1 MAVLVEQ
8 DAEKQRDHNAYGDEC
23 VHQAT
28 GITEREVA
36 EEGQEQEEAPVDL
49 HVDAER
55 PSNLERSTHGVEFT
69 PRSAERRDPTPP
81 LPARIQGVEERTT
94 QGYRLVTAG
103 EDLAAIAKTLQ
114 GAEAIGLDLETTALS
129 PRDGAV
135 RLLQLA
141 TPEETFVI
149 DVFEIAD
156 LSPLRDVLEDGPV
169 KTLHNCVPL
178 DTNVLTPEGWRPIS
192 TISPGDT
199 VMGYSEGRQRWAT
212 VTEYVDG
219 GEQEVIETSNTH
231 RRWRSTPSH
240 RWVCQLRRGKLHTRV
255 EEVYRTTD
263 NLRRR
268 P

>member
-81 LPARIQGVEERTT
+81 LPARIRGVEERTT

-114 GAEAIGLDLETTALS
+114 GAEAIGLDIETTALS
-129 PRDGAV
+129 PRDGGV

-141 TPEETFVI
+141 TPGETFVV
-149 DVFEIAD
+149 DVFEVGE
-156 LSPLRDVLEDGPV
+156 LSPLREVLEGGPV
-169 KTLHNCVPL
+169 KVGHNLKFDHQVLSGGNYAASYSLEAVAERYLEESL
-178 DTNVLTPEGWRPIS
+178 DK
-192 TISPGDT
+192 
-199 VMGYSEGRQRWAT
+199 SEQRSDWSGSLSEA
-212 VTEYVDG
+212 
-219 GEQEVIETSNTH
+219 
-231 RRWRSTPSH
+231 
-240 RWVCQLRRGKLHTRV
+240 QLR
-255 EEVYRTTD
+255 YA
-263 NLRRR
+263 
-268 P
+268 